1 MEALAEN
8 TTVIAVNTASL
19 LGVAVEQSGGD
30 QLAKPS
36 VTRTPSNRSAN
47 DTKDVLV
54 KVVALL
60 CMFSFVLLLFG
71 LAIYE

>member
-54 KVVALL
+54 KVDFYL
-60 CMFSFVLLLFG
+60 
-71 LAIYE
+71 